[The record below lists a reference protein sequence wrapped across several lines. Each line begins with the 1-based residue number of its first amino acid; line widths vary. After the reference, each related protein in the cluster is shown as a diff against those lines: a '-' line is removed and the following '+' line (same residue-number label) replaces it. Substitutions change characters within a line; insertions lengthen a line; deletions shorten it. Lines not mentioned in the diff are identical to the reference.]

1 MGLARKTIYQATLKI
16 TSLVCALLVIGMP
29 GGIHI
34 SKHFCRGELVDRSLN
49 SFVEKCSADSPK
61 SENTQTPEDETH
73 FSKKSC
79 CETEHLFLQT
89 DHLSKQVDSPT
100 LLMVSTAYFE
110 WEASEIKFAS
120 NVRTTPRP
128 PPNKQNKNGQPLY
141 ILHEQYLI

>member
-1 MGLARKTIYQATLKI
+1 MGLVRKNIYRIVSIACTLLI
-16 TSLVCALLVIGMP
+16 IGMS

-49 SFVEKCSADSPK
+49 SFVEKCSADSSK
-61 SENTQTPEDETH
+61 SENTTPQNNETR

-89 DHLSKQVDSPT
+89 DHLSKQVDSPS
-100 LLMVSTAYFE
+100 LLYVSTTYFE
-110 WEASEIKFAS
+110 WDTPVIEIASSGK
-120 NVRTTPRP
+120 TTPRP
-128 PPNKQNKNGQPLY
+128 PPNRCGQPLY